1 MTRLLDIVR
10 HGSRPFMAIAFIL
23 AFIHATVW
31 SAILPLWQTN
41 DEFAHF
47 EVAALTARYGRP
59 VSPADADPAL
69 QARILRSMWLNR
81 YWEIFGLE
89 RPERPPSRFVS
100 GNPPL
105 PGSAWP
111 ASWVIDDVL
120 VGHYGGLSNTSQ
132 PLYYL
137 ALTPV
142 AAVTANLSIDDQLRA
157 LRFGSRIMYALAV
170 AVIARAAWVLF
181 AGNRALT
188 AGAVAFAVLH
198 PMFAYIGAGLNN
210 DNGAALAGAVVVL
223 LVVSGWKSGFSW
235 KRLLAIGIACVAA
248 MITKRTTIYLLVWVP
263 LVLAVSVFR
272 SMSPTRRIRAL
283 LMFLLGGIAATALAI
298 ALHAIPGQMPAGWFG
313 SPGARVWTNEEAR
326 TGSRAFKVSIGGTP
340 ELVTTMQLSANPL
353 EPHVV
358 TVSAWSRGGGGL
370 LRIIPNTGGIYEQ
383 AISSS
388 KGWQPI
394 SITLAVEKGFVR
406 TAIVLVA
413 AEPNPMVIDDVSVAV
428 NGENVEVPNPSAED
442 VVPVL
447 GDVVLAVA
455 RVAGVYGQAQ
465 TFIRDYRANLASIPG
480 RIDIAERFLTVS
492 FWGRFGNFGPRE
504 NPGLDIES
512 AGPLS
517 ALMGLA
523 AMSLAWQIAS
533 RRLPHG
539 FRDVLLIS
547 LAGVAL
553 LLAQT
558 FAPLVSSAAGGIWL
572 PQGRYLFSGMA
583 LLCPLM
589 ALASIGPFPDRW
601 RRIAAALLSA
611 AMFIFAFFCALQ
623 SFFFFM
629 N

>member
-1 MTRLLDIVR
+1 MR
-10 HGSRPFMAIAFIL
+10 HGSRPFIAIAFIL
-23 AFIHATVW
+23 AFIHASVW

-59 VSPADADPAL
+59 VGPADADTAL

-120 VGHYGGLSNTSQ
+120 AGHYSGLSNTSQ

-142 AAVTANLSIDDQLRA
+142 AAVTASLGIDDQLRA
-157 LRFGSRIMYALAV
+157 LRFASRIMYALAV

-181 AGNRALT
+181 SGNRALT
-188 AGAVAFAVLH
+188 AGAIVLAVLH

-210 DNGAALAGAVVVL
+210 DNGAALAGAVVIL
-223 LVVSGWKSGFSW
+223 LVATGWKSGFSW

-248 MITKRTTIYLLVWVP
+248 MITKRTTIFLLVWVP
-263 LVLAVSVFR
+263 VVFAAGVFR
-272 SMSPTRRIRAL
+272 SMSPTRRFQAL
-283 LMFLLGGIAATALAI
+283 LMFLLGGIGATALAI
-298 ALHAIPGQMPAGWFG
+298 TLYAIPGQMPAGWFG
-313 SPGARVWTNEEAR
+313 SPGARVWTDEEAR
-326 TGSRAFKVSIGGTP
+326 TGSRAFKVGIGGTP
-340 ELVTTMQLSANPL
+340 EIVTTMQLSANPL
-353 EPHVV
+353 ESHVV
-358 TVSAWSRGGGGL
+358 TVSAWARGGGGL
-370 LRIIPNTGGIYEQ
+370 LRIIPNTGGVYEQ
-383 AISSS
+383 AISRST
-388 KGWQPI
+388 GWQPI

-413 AEPNPMVIDDVSVAV
+413 VESTPMVIDDVRVVV
-428 NGENVEVPNPSAED
+428 NGANVDVPNSSAED

-447 GDVVLAVA
+447 GDVVLTVA

-465 TFIRDYRANLASIPG
+465 AFVRDYRANLASIPG
-480 RIDIAERFLTVS
+480 RLDSAERFLMVS
-492 FWGRFGNFGPRE
+492 FWGRFGNFGPRD

-523 AMSLAWQIAS
+523 VLSLVWQLAS
-533 RRLPHG
+533 RRLPNG

-547 LAGVAL
+547 LAGVTL

-558 FAPLVSSAAGGIWL
+558 FAPLASSAAGGIWL

-583 LLCPLM
+583 LLCPLL

-601 RRIAAALLSA
+601 RCAAAAFLSA
-611 AMFIFAFFCALQ
+611 TMLIFSIFCALQ